1 MLRKHFLIIALI
13 GLSNNVC
20 AQNFSIS
27 ADPITFVGFV
37 VWALTPQDENG
48 EQRSSDIRNMWLCFE
63 LNMETNNKKE
73 LGFGVFA
80 RFDKFAL
87 RTQYRSFFNKERQS
101 GFFWGLYG
109 HIEWRKMYW
118 IYNENNEIAIGWNFP
133 FVGNDNVFHSIGITG
148 GVDVGFRFRKGNF
161 GITPYIGL
169 GIPLFYCFGDL
180 PPEKDKES
188 FDFQNITF
196 RAIDIG
202 IRFDFFQ

>member
-1 MLRKHFLIIALI
+1 
-13 GLSNNVC
+13 
-20 AQNFSIS
+20 
-27 ADPITFVGFV
+27 
-37 VWALTPQDENG
+37 
-48 EQRSSDIRNMWLCFE
+48 
-63 LNMETNNKKE
+63 METNNKKE
-73 LGFGVFA
+73 LGFGIFA
-80 RFDKFAL
+80 RADKLAL

-118 IYNENNEIAIGWNFP
+118 IYDENDEITIGLNFP

-148 GVDVGFRFRKGNF
+148 GVDIGFRFREEKV

-180 PPEKDKES
+180 PPEKDKEL
-188 FDFQNITF
+188 FNFQNITF
-196 RAIDIG
+196 RAIDMG